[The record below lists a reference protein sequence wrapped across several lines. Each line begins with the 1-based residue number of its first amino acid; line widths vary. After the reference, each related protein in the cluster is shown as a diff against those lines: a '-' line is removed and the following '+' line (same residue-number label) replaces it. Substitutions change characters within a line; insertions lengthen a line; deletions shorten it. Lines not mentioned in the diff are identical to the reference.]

1 MFAVFWRLIDQW
13 ADSQWATR
21 LGFIGDLM
29 DVISLMI
36 TILFTGIVLNLRKYL
51 MNERDKQQE
60 DYRLKRQQIID
71 TVGVL
76 HKNLCEDQLFQ
87 NSAESKRHV
96 IGEAL
101 RAFYTYKR
109 NYNRLL
115 DKDDRMLLED
125 AISILK
131 QLQDLNFNSDEATV
145 DALLNSLNDK
155 LSNIESMF
163 QDLRLNV

>member
-76 HKNLCEDQLFQ
+76 HKNLCEDQLFKTPQSQ
-87 NSAESKRHV
+87 NV
-96 IGEAL
+96 
-101 RAFYTYKR
+101 
-109 NYNRLL
+109 
-115 DKDDRMLLED
+115 MLL
-125 AISILK
+125 A
-131 QLQDLNFNSDEATV
+131 
-145 DALLNSLNDK
+145 
-155 LSNIESMF
+155 
-163 QDLRLNV
+163 RR